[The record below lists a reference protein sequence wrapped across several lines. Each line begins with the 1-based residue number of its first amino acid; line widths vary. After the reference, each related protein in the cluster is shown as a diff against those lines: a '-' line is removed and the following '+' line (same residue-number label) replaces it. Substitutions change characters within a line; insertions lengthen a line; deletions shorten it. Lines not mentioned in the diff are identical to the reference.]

1 MESGISE
8 VSGHPIIIG
17 HRANINIIVMPDLVM
32 QPITIEPDVN
42 IKKEYNSFAIVWDIG
57 QTGYGPKAGV
67 ANQEKNEWMFHSMSR
82 SFCLE
87 FLNALYHVTSRGGRR
102 ETFIKAM

>member
-67 ANQEKNEWMFHSMSR
+67 ANQEKNEFQSMSSPLR
-82 SFCLE
+82 LKFP
-87 FLNALYHVTSRGGRR
+87 NALHHNHHLV
-102 ETFIKAM
+102 